1 MLDSDRKTF
10 CCENM
15 ESKKYLDISKA
26 CFWNSICKT
35 VHMLTIVTEGQNATT
50 PAKTP
55 LEEGKDCQKV
65 LITCLINA

>member
-10 CCENM
+10 CYANM

-35 VHMLTIVTEGQNATT
+35 LHMLTTVTEGQNATT
-50 PAKTP
+50 PAKAS
-55 LEEGKDCQKV
+55 LE
-65 LITCLINA
+65 